1 MNDKKKWLTYG
12 IAGALG
18 LTLVGGA
25 AAATAASMNLQSTD
39 GSTVPGGSIVGPGGS
54 VLDRTGVQMSVTDN
68 SATVVSAISPTP
80 SPTTVPSPASP
91 PAPSSTVSV
100 VSAPTPVPPPAPAPA
115 PAPPAPAPAPA
126 PADSP
131 ASAPSAASVASA
143 NS

>member
-1 MNDKKKWLTYG
+1 MAQKKKWLTYG
-12 IAGALG
+12 IAGAMG

-39 GSTVPGGSIVGPGGS
+39 GATVPGGAIVGPGGS
-54 VLDRTGVQMSVTDN
+54 VLDRTGVQMSVTDT
-68 SATVVSAISPTP
+68 SATVVSATSPTP
-80 SPTTVPSPASP
+80 SPTSVPSPASP
-91 PAPSSTVSV
+91 AAPSSTVSV

-115 PAPPAPAPAPA
+115 PAAPAPAPA

-131 ASAPSAASVASA
+131 ASAPSAGSVASA